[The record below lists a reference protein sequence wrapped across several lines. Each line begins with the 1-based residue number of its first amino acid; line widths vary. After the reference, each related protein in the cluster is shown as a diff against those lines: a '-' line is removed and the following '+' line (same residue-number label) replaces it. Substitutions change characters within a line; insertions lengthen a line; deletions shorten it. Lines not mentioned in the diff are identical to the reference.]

1 VKPSADMTA
10 HVQEAVV
17 IGGGVVGLAAAWHLA
32 RLGCQPL
39 ALVERFRIGHAHG
52 SSHGN
57 TRMTRST
64 YASADYAGLMRHVR
78 DEEWPRLERAAGTAL
93 IRPSDVLFFGPD
105 RAVLRSYAAAVELAG
120 VAVERVPVAEARRR
134 FPSLRFTDDAEILHD
149 RTGGT
154 IAAAET
160 IRALHRLVTNAGALV
175 REDTRVL
182 HIDRTREAIH
192 VVTDRGELAARRV
205 VVAAG
210 AWLPALVPVTRAE
223 VAVIPQVVA
232 YFRLGVPAPSLPSWV
247 HFDDAPAGVVTYGL
261 ADVGRDAIR
270 VGRHVTKGTGVAD
283 PDSAPKPSAD
293 DEAALRSDLAHILA
307 VPIGDLLESESCL
320 YTMTPTEDFI
330 VDCWPGDPR
339 VVFASACSGHGFK
352 FAPLTGRMLAELAL
366 RGTVDLPGGRDIA
379 SLFAI
384 SGRH

>member
-1 VKPSADMTA
+1 MTSD
-10 HVQEAVV
+10 VQEAVV

-32 RLGCQPL
+32 RLGCRPL

-52 SSHGN
+52 SSHGS

-64 YASADYAGLMRHVR
+64 YASADYASLMRHVR
-78 DEEWPRLERAAGTAL
+78 DEEWPRLERAAATTL
-93 IRPSDVLFFGPD
+93 VRPSDVLFFGPD
-105 RAVLRSYAAAVELAG
+105 RATLRGYAAAVELAG
-120 VAVERVPVAEARRR
+120 AAVERVPVEAARRR

-154 IAAAET
+154 IAAAEA
-160 IRALHRLVTNAGALV
+160 IRALHRLVAEAGALV
-175 REDTRVL
+175 QEDTRVL
-182 HIDRTREAIH
+182 HIDREREAIR
-192 VVTDRGELAARRV
+192 VVTDRGELTARRV

-210 AWLPALVPVTRAE
+210 AWLPALVPVARAA
-223 VAVIPQVVA
+223 VVVIPQVVA
-232 YFRLGVPAPSLPSWV
+232 YFRLGVPADSLPSWV
-247 HFDDAPAGVVTYGL
+247 HFDNAPMGVVTYGL

-270 VGRHVTKGTGVAD
+270 VGRHATKGAGSD
-283 PDSAPKPSAD
+283 PDSARKPTAD
-293 DEAALRSDLAHILA
+293 DESALRSDLARILA

-352 FAPLTGRMLAELAL
+352 FAPLTGRILAELAL
-366 RGTVDLPGGRDIA
+366 RGKVDLPGGRDIA

-384 SGRH
+384 DRHR